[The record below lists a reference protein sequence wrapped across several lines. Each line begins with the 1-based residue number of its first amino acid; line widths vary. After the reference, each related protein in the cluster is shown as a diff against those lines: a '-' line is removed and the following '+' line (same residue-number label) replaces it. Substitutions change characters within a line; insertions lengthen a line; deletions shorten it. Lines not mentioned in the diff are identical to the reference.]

1 MNTRPP
7 IVLVHGA
14 WGGAWIWRRVLPRL
28 RGADHEVHAVT
39 LSGSGDRQ
47 QFPNAAITLGTHIQ
61 DVLALVAAEEL
72 QDVVLVGHSYGGI
85 VVTGVADALL
95 AAAPGRLRQ
104 LIYVDAIV
112 PAPGE
117 FWGSLHTPAEAAAR
131 RALAERNGNA
141 LPPPDPAGFGLT
153 GPDRDWLLRR
163 QVAQPFGPYGEP
175 LHFDAARVAAVP
187 TSVIDCIEPRYA
199 NLDPV
204 RARLRATRRIRLLEL
219 RAGHFPMVSHPAE
232 LASLLLAEIRQ
243 STGAA

>member
-14 WGGAWIWRRVLPRL
+14 WSGAWIWRRVLPLL
-28 RGADHEVHAVT
+28 RKAGHEVHAVT
-39 LSGSGDRQ
+39 LSGCGERQ
-47 QFPNAAITLGTHIQ
+47 HFPNAAISLATHIQ

-95 AAAPGRLRQ
+95 AEAPGTLRQ

-131 RALAERNGNA
+131 RVQAARSGNA
-141 LPPPDPAGFGLT
+141 LPPPDPASFGLQ
-153 GPDRDWLLRR
+153 GPDRDWLMRR
-163 QVAQPFGPYGEP
+163 QVAQPFGSYGDP
-175 LHFDAARVAAVP
+175 LHFDADRVATLP
-187 TSVIDCIEPRYA
+187 TTVIDCIEPRYV
-199 NLDPV
+199 NLDSI
-204 RARLRATRRIRLLEL
+204 RERLRATPRIRLLEL